1 MIEGIE
7 ILGYDGKDNRLVHFK
22 YKDAIFWTLTELFEG
37 YTVKDVDRLYQEHL
51 KLVEQ
56 LKESENARK
65 ARYAAMSEEERKSY
79 YESMRAIFERWQD
92 EAETNWVLTE
102 REKKNL

>member
-37 YTVKDVDRLYQEHL
+37 YTVKDFDRLYQEHL

-79 YESMRAIFERWQD
+79 DESMRAIFERWQD